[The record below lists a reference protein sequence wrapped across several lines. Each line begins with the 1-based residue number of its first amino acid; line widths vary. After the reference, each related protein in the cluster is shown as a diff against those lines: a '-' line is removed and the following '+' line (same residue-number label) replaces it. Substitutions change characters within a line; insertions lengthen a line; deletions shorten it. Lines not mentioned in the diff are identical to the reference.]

1 MYMHEGEVVERGGG
15 GVGGG
20 EMMVRP
26 TSAPAREYVSA
37 FRSMLKDPVRPQLLS
52 DRLLVL
58 RSLSLVR
65 VTGGHDWRGAS
76 RGDEEAAEAAEQ
88 GQSMSNPAR
97 SAASFLALLRYHIV
111 LKISFVSSSEEGED
125 QRMSH

>member
-1 MYMHEGEVVERGGG
+1 MHEGEVVERGGG

-76 RGDEEAAEAAEQ
+76 RGDAEAAEAAEQ

-97 SAASFLALLRYHIV
+97 SAASFLV
-111 LKISFVSSSEEGED
+111 KISFVSSSEEGED

>member
-52 DRLLVL
+52 DRRLVL

-76 RGDEEAAEAAEQ
+76 RGDTEAAEAAEAAEQ
-88 GQSMSNPAR
+88 GQSMSSPAR
-97 SAASFLALLRYHIV
+97 
-111 LKISFVSSSEEGED
+111 
-125 QRMSH
+125 